1 MKKKMLGAF
10 VSLLVLAILA
20 APVYAGPPTKGTYT
34 QVIVDHTID
43 PGEEFQTGDVLHTR
57 GGISE
62 DYNYGGPLGNSI
74 SSLGI
79 SNGVLNLVSL
89 IGTSVG
95 HGVATYAAGTVE
107 RTLNVK
113 FTGTGGYVYLGP
125 TFTFTLGEVTATVTT
140 GDIFGGVLY
149 DFMAVKHG
157 TGDLA
162 GFTSEGIG
170 SGVAIYVVIVGDPN
184 MVGMTV
190 SLETGTYSW

>member
-1 MKKKMLGAF
+1 MKKKIIGAF
-10 VSLLVLAILA
+10 VSLLALAILA

-34 QVIVDHTID
+34 QVIVDHTIV
-43 PGEEFQTGDVLHTR
+43 PSEEFQTGDVLHTM

-62 DYNYGGPLGNSI
+62 YYEYGGPLGNSI
-74 SSLGI
+74 SSLGVA
-79 SNGVLNLVSL
+79 NGVLNLVSL
-89 IGTSVG
+89 TGTSVG

-107 RTLNVK
+107 RNLNIK
-113 FTGTGGYVYLGP
+113 YIGTGGYVYLGP

-140 GDIFGGVLY
+140 GDIFGGILY

-162 GFTSEGIG
+162 GFTSKGTG
-170 SGVAIYVVIVGDPN
+170 SGVAIYLVVVGDPN

-190 SLETGTYSW
+190 NLETGTYSW